1 MRFFNFSKAS
11 TLIRSFYFRLYS
23 GNRLAHGFRLGKN
36 PKIIN
41 PLGVKLGKNVNIGEN
56 AIINCFIND
65 GDIHLDIKDNI
76 YIGRDVQINAYQSVF
91 IDSDVVIA
99 DRVYISDATH
109 NYQDPEMPIINQGT
123 SYEDKVEISSGS
135 WIGINSVI
143 LPGVK
148 IGKNAII
155 AANSVVSKDV
165 PDYSIYGGVPAKLIK
180 KQI

>member
-1 MRFFNFSKAS
+1 MRFFNLSKAL
-11 TLIRSFYFRLYS
+11 TLIRSFYFRFYS
-23 GNRLAHGFRLGKN
+23 GNRSAQGFRLGKN
-36 PKIIN
+36 STIIN
-41 PLGVKLGKNVNIGEN
+41 PLGIKLGKHINIGEN
-56 AIINCFIND
+56 AIINCYIND
-65 GDIHLDIKDNI
+65 GDVHLDIKDNV
-76 YIGRDVQINAYQSVF
+76 YIGRDVQINAYHSVF
-91 IDSDVVIA
+91 IDSDVVMA

-109 NYQDPEMPIINQGT
+109 NYQDHDIPIINQGT
-123 SYEDKVEISSGS
+123 SYEDKVEIRSGS